1 MRDGK
6 PQMIPLRIGLT
17 DGSLTE
23 IVEGDLREGEVVVV
37 DASVAD
43 GQTEGAAPT
52 GPSGMRRLF

>member
-6 PQMIPLRIGLT
+6 PQMIPLRIGLS

-23 IVEGDLREGEVVVV
+23 ILEGDLREGEVVVV

-52 GPSGMRRLF
+52 GPGGMRRLF